1 MIDRGKSRLRD
12 RLYLFE
18 QYFIGRFLV
27 THSSTTKVRK
37 LTSQDAIKKH
47 GSSGS
52 EGRNID

>member
-18 QYFIGRFLV
+18 QYFNGRFLV

-37 LTSQDAIKKH
+37 LTSQDSIKKH
-47 GSSGS
+47 DSSGS